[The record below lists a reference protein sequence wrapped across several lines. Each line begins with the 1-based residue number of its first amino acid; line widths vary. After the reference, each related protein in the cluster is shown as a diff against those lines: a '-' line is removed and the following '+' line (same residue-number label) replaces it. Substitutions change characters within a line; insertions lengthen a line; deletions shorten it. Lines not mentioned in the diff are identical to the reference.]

1 MSSKPAVP
9 KPPQSFDLEELATA
23 LTGRGFYVMG
33 YLEPKPSERSVTVK
47 PGAADRSSVH

>member
-33 YLEPKPSERSVTVK
+33 YLHPKPVERSMTAK
-47 PGAADRSSVH
+47 PGPADRSSLH